1 MQKIRSWVCKKNI
14 FKINHRSVCFGHDKL
29 HPEGAFVAVPY
40 NHRWFWI
47 DNKDLPSK
55 QVFSFLMFTFT
66 LVETRNTEGKPL
78 VTTPV
83 R

>member
-1 MQKIRSWVCKKNI
+1 MGTPKKNI
-14 FKINHRSVCFGHDKL
+14 FKINHRSGYFGPDKL

-40 NHRWFWI
+40 NRRWFWI

-78 VTTPV
+78 ITIPV